1 YVDTSGQLLSKAAR
15 SGSTTV
21 SIVSAVKKTVDTR
34 FYPSV
39 HVCLTKV
46 GVHKTLLPGY
56 TEVHLCDA
64 AGHVISDTA
73 GYAAFVVDPD
83 SAALTQCPSDETR
96 FACPALGPGA
106 DPTFRMQT
114 VHAAYDTRK
123 YAEDNSVQITD
134 TYAQIAAPIVTPLS
148 GYSIIVTLEDIWQA
162 CDPGCPYYV
171 WSELNHGD
179 RPATTASWVAVP
191 SDGTFQ
197 PYAGTTRELLEAV
210 EDTFARAATVAD
222 EIWRAPGGVSGFNPT
237 PTAVFGRAQ
246 EDATIDQSD
255 PRVYIVTS
263 AGGTPATEVWETATT
278 AIGRAPEYAYLF
290 SGGTYDR
297 VGMGTLTSA
306 QLQARPVPD
315 GYAFHSAKI
324 PADNL
329 FRCNDRHG
337 APYDAHPCNG
347 DPSYPYLTQL
357 DAVAGYIF
365 GYTIQ

>member
-1 YVDTSGQLLSKAAR
+1 
-15 SGSTTV
+15 
-21 SIVSAVKKTVDTR
+21 
-34 FYPSV
+34 V

-56 TEVHLCDA
+56 SELHLCDG
-64 AGHVISDTA
+64 AGQVISDTA

-83 SAALTQCPSDETR
+83 SAAITPCPSDETR
-96 FACPALGPGA
+96 FACPALGQGA

-114 VHAAYDTRK
+114 VHAGYTTGK
-123 YAEDNSVQITD
+123 YEEDETVQIAD
-134 TYAQIAAPIVTPLS
+134 TYAQISAPPDKPLS
-148 GYSIIVTLEDIWQA
+148 GYSIIVTLMDVNQG
-162 CDPGCPYYV
+162 CDVSCPYNV
-171 WSELNHGD
+171 WSGINNGD
-179 RPATTASWVAVP
+179 RPANMAKWVAWP
-191 SDGTFQ
+191 SNGTFNS
-197 PYAGTTRELLEAV
+197 YTGTTPELLEAI
-210 EDTFARAATVAD
+210 EDTYARSTAVKD
-222 EIWRAPGGVSGFNPT
+222 EVWDAPVGSEGYNSS

-246 EDATIDQSD
+246 DDATLDTGE

-263 AGGTPATEVWETATT
+263 PGGTPADYVWETATT
-278 AIGRAPEYAYLF
+278 AIGRAPEYAFLF